1 MLCRLISGGYI
12 IVSYIM
18 TWAYEW
24 LQIPIGTWDNMI
36 YIYNMGIHSNSYIYF
51 LTMG

>member
-1 MLCRLISGGYI
+1 MLRRLISGGYI

-36 YIYNMGIHSNSYIYF
+36 LYLQYGNS
-51 LTMG
+51 